1 MQAGCGVHEHQ
12 MQAAIAQVAMRR
24 QAACAHITPAAGH
37 HRHDA
42 FEATLHI
49 SRVLSGHSHPVN
61 ATALDTLRG
70 PSADI
75 QASIQQF
82 VAQRDSS
89 ALMAPYQE

>member
-1 MQAGCGVHEHQ
+1 MQTGRGMHKHQ

-24 QAACAHITPAAGH
+24 QAVGAHITPAAGH

-49 SRVLSGHSHPVN
+49 SRVLSGHSHTMN

-70 PSADI
+70 HPQISYH
-75 QASIQQF
+75 
-82 VAQRDSS
+82 SS
-89 ALMAPYQE
+89 YQ